1 MGRLWRTFTFQGNIN
16 LKMNKNKLTLK
27 FCGGVGMATGS
38 NFLLQYQ
45 GENNFKILV
54 DCGLVQGGENAHR
67 LNREAFPYNPS
78 EIDFLLITH
87 AHADHIGRIP
97 KLVHDGFNG
106 QIYSTP
112 ETRELS
118 ALMLDD
124 MATIFDRESRSAGVL
139 PLYTRDD
146 VAKTLTLLKTIEY
159 HQNFELNSIVSV
171 YPKDSGHVLG
181 SAMLELIIKRQ
192 GKALKVVFTGDL
204 GNSPSP
210 LLRDTEIIDDA
221 DYMIMESVYGDRNHE
236 NRDERKS
243 KLADAIKSVIS
254 TIGTLVIPAFSLE
267 RTQVLL
273 HEMNDLVEGG
283 IVPAIPTFLDSPLAI
298 KITKVYK
305 SWKKDFNQ
313 TTQTEISEGDDIF
326 NFPKLKFTIHGDESA
341 RIHQVKAPKIIL
353 AGGGMSEGGRVVHH
367 EAVYLPDPNSILL
380 LVGYQSP
387 NTLGRRLQDGAKTVR
402 IEGQDVVVRAK
413 VLEIHGYSSHKDS
426 DHLVEFASHTKGAV
440 KRIFVCMGE
449 PKSSLFLVQK
459 LRDYEGLPAFYPEEG
474 VEYSLD
480 Y

>member
-1 MGRLWRTFTFQGNIN
+1 MTKNI
-16 LKMNKNKLTLK
+16 LSLK

-38 NFLLQYQ
+38 NFLLECA

-54 DCGLVQGGENAHR
+54 DCGLVQGGEDAHR
-67 LNREAFPYNPS
+67 LNREPFPYNTS

-97 KLVHDGFNG
+97 KLVHDGFKG
-106 QIYSTP
+106 TIYSTP

-124 MATIFDRESRSAGVL
+124 MATIFDREARSEGIL
-139 PLYTRDD
+139 PLYSRED
-146 VAKTLTLLKTIEY
+146 VARALSLWKVVSY
-159 HQNFELNSIVSV
+159 HENLELNSIVSV

-181 SAMLELIIKRQ
+181 SAMLEFSIKRE
-192 GKALKVVFTGDL
+192 GKPLKIVFTGDL

-210 LLRDTEIIDDA
+210 ILKDTEIVDDA

-236 NRDERKS
+236 NRDERKT
-243 KLADAIKSVIS
+243 KLADAIKSVIK
-254 TIGTLVIPAFSLE
+254 TGGTLVIPAFSLE

-273 HEMNDLVEGG
+273 REMNDLVEGG

-305 SWKKDFNQ
+305 SWKTDFNPNA
-313 TTQTEISEGDDIF
+313 QTEIAQGDDIF

-341 RIHQVKAPKIIL
+341 RIHKVSAPKIIL

-367 EAVYLPDPNSILL
+367 EGVYLPDPNSILL

-387 NTLGRRLQDGAKTVR
+387 NTLGRRLQEGAKVVR
-402 IEGQDVVVRAK
+402 IEGTDVKVRAK

-426 DHLVEFASHTKGAV
+426 DHLVEFASHTKATV

-459 LRDYEGLPAFYPEEG
+459 LRDYENLPAFYPEEG
-474 VEYSLD
+474 VEYLLD
-480 Y
+480 F